1 MKKTIGKISDVCKVF
16 AGQSPKGTSYNE
28 NCLGMEFHQG
38 KKAFGDFFLGKSNVW
53 TTEITTT
60 AEPGDILMSV
70 RAPVGPTN
78 ITQRK
83 ICIGR
88 GLAAIR
94 CREKVIPSFVL
105 YALKNI
111 ENKIEG
117 NNGAVFNSIN
127 KKMIEKLPIPII
139 GKDEQQRIVTYLD
152 STFAKID
159 AVAKNAE
166 DSLNEAKALFQ
177 SALTKMMEP
186 KEGWEE
192 KALKM
197 CSTKIGDGLHG
208 TPKYDENGEY
218 YFINGNNLDDGKI
231 EISNTTK
238 RVNIIEYNKNKVD
251 LNENSVLLS
260 INGTIGK
267 TAFYNDEK
275 IILGKSACY
284 INVIPIL
291 KKEYLRYFFLSKRF
305 LEYAKHNVRQ
315 ATIMNLGLREIRE
328 MKLFI
333 PPISTQQTIVAT
345 LDSLKSKV
353 DQLQAN
359 LSRTLTE
366 CAALKQ
372 SILRQ
377 TFE

>member
-1 MKKTIGKISDVCKVF
+1 MKKGWKYKKLGEVANVNHGKNQKAVEDVHGKYPIYGSGGNIMGFANSYLCDAGTTILGR
-16 AGQSPKGTSYNE
+16 KGTINNPIYIETKFWNVDT
-28 NCLGMEFHQG
+28 
-38 KKAFGDFFLGKSNVW
+38 AFGISAKEGTDKKYIYYFVKSQDW
-53 TTEITTT
+53 SKKDTGTTLPSLTQKVVKDTT
-60 AEPGDILMSV
+60 V
-70 RAPVGPTN
+70 PVPP
-78 ITQRK
+78 
-83 ICIGR
+83 
-88 GLAAIR
+88 L
-94 CREKVIPSFVL
+94 S
-105 YALKNI
+105 
-111 ENKIEG
+111 
-117 NNGAVFNSIN
+117 
-127 KKMIEKLPIPII
+127 
-139 GKDEQQRIVTYLD
+139 EQQRIVSYLD
-152 STFAKID
+152 ATFAKID

-166 DSLNEAKALFQ
+166 KSLNDAKSLFQ

-305 LEYAKHNVRQ
+305 LDYAKHNVRQ

-333 PPISTQQTIVAT
+333 PPISTQQTIVVT

-353 DQLQAN
+353 DQLQSN
-359 LSRTLTE
+359 FFRTLAE